1 MERNNRRRITF
12 ENFKGGLK
20 IVLAYTDI
28 AIETLRFNLTGGDG
42 YFFNNKNWLNLVQQ
56 AKDTYGQI
64 LDCYLNEG
72 SSRGPFECEVVMVP
86 LLRNLSEL
94 ERIIQLGNNEMAL
107 TTLTAYSNHLAQ
119 LIQVPYENWTATFLN
134 THIFCKED
142 ATYTVFVNTKCQQT
156 LI

>member
-20 IVLAYTDI
+20 IVLAFTDI

-64 LDCYLNEG
+64 LDCYLNES

-107 TTLTAYSNHLAQ
+107 TTLTAYLS
-119 LIQVPYENWTATFLN
+119 LI
-134 THIFCKED
+134 HI
-142 ATYTVFVNTKCQQT
+142 
-156 LI
+156 

>member
-1 MERNNRRRITF
+1 MERNKNGRITF

-28 AIETLRFNLTGGDG
+28 AIETLRFNLSGNDG
-42 YFFNNKNWLNLVQQ
+42 YFFNNKNWLSLVQQ

-64 LDCYLNEG
+64 LDCYLNETFG
-72 SSRGPFECEVVMVP
+72 RCLFECEAVMVP

-94 ERIIQLGNNEMAL
+94 ERIIQLGDNEMAL
-107 TTLTAYSNHLAQ
+107 IVLTSYSNHLAQ
-119 LIQVPYENWTATFLN
+119 LIQVPYENWTATFLS
-134 THIFCKED
+134 THIFCQGG
-142 ATYTVFVNTKCQQT
+142 ASYTVFYNTKCQQT

>member
-1 MERNNRRRITF
+1 MERSKSGRITF

-28 AIETLRFNLTGGDG
+28 AIETLRFKLTGGNG
-42 YFFNNKNWLNLVQQ
+42 FFYNNKNWLNLIQQ

-64 LDCYLNEG
+64 LDGYLNES
-72 SSRGPFECEVVMVP
+72 SSRSLFECEAVMVP

-94 ERIIQLGNNEMAL
+94 ERVIQLGNNEMAL
-107 TTLTAYSNHLAQ
+107 TTLIAYSNHLAQ

-134 THIFCKED
+134 THIFCKQD
-142 ATYTVFVNTKCQQT
+142 ATYTVFANTKRQQT